1 MGEFWNLVLSLSAP
15 VQILFR
21 RKEHDKLPLKC
32 CEREIK
38 LYYLSVKLARGGSSA
53 CHGKREAGR
62 SE

>member
-1 MGEFWNLVLSLSAP
+1 MVEFWNLVLSLSAS

-38 LYYLSVKLARGGSSA
+38 LYYLSLKLAKDGSSA
-53 CHGKREAGR
+53 CHGRQQE
-62 SE
+62 